1 MTDKDIYIK
10 RVQYIYKA
18 AKLNLEFYFASGR
31 MRLELNSIYNNH
43 LTGSS
48 LWNLFGKAA
57 KNLEFSYNVAV
68 RNMFGL
74 PLQTHR
80 NLIEVISKRKHL
92 MPVLYARF
100 LSFIQLIQRS

>member
-10 RVQYIYKA
+10 RVQFIYKA

-48 LWNLFGKAA
+48 LWNL
-57 KNLEFSYNVAV
+57 EF
-68 RNMFGL
+68 RMF
-74 PLQTHR
+74 LQCCCQ
-80 NLIEVISKRKHL
+80 KY
-92 MPVLYARF
+92 VLTTITDTQE
-100 LSFIQLIQRS
+100 SN